1 MNTNTTINN
10 PLNVK
15 KTSKLAFINWV
26 NSYIERE
33 KENSIGISIVYIIV
47 GSGIAS
53 ITAALASYGAVSM
66 PILITAAVL
75 SMGTNVCVLGQL
87 PFKISTWSFI
97 VSVIVNVFLLV
108 YQIA

>member
-1 MNTNTTINN
+1 MNTNTTIKN
-10 PLNVK
+10 PLNVN
-15 KTSKLAFINWV
+15 KTSKLAFINCV
-26 NSYIERE
+26 NTYVEKE
-33 KENSIGISIVYIIV
+33 KENSIGISLFYIMV

-53 ITAALASYGAVSM
+53 ITAALAVEGDVSM